1 MLKLKHVMG
10 NAVKCRLDTEYM
22 VSRYEIN
29 VLQSHPVKGL
39 LKVQLDKTGDLT
51 WSGKGKRTLTHCL
64 LQKMGQQ
71 QLTAVMRSSLETV
84 CEIRQ
89 LGLDVHRLLLNPDW
103 IFADE
108 GGNVYFIYFPVN
120 GIGKSYDY
128 SLFCRDIILSAELT
142 ESERRLWKRWADE
155 LSREGVHSRSM
166 ERFLSLFHVQNTG
179 GRWNDDQTIINEEED
194 SGWEDPE
201 QTIYD
206 TADERGADSVVT
218 EAAAWDFTNDDR
230 DTIIDDDQDGT
241 LMDFPGSDTVQQHL
255 PVIRRLSTGEERMI
269 SGDSFK
275 IGRSAGRADFCITG
289 NHCISNVHAIIVC
302 IGDAYY
308 IKDNYSTNGT
318 YVDGEQIQAGGE
330 PRLLTDGCRIRMW
343 DEDFEF
349 RL

>member
-1 MLKLKHVMG
+1 MLKLKRVMG
-10 NAVKCRLDTEYM
+10 NAVRCRIDAEYM
-22 VSRYEIN
+22 VSRYEIG
-29 VLQSHPVKGL
+29 VLQIHPVKGL
-39 LKVQLDKTGDLT
+39 LKVQFDKTGDLI
-51 WSGKGKRTLTHCL
+51 WSGKGKRTLTQRL

-71 QLTAVMRSSLETV
+71 QLTVVMRSALETV

-89 LGLDVHRLLLNPDW
+89 LGLDEHRLLLHPDW
-103 IFADE
+103 IFTDE
-108 GGNVYFIYFPVN
+108 DGKAYFIYFPVN
-120 GIGKSYDY
+120 GIGRGYDF

-142 ESERRLWKRWADE
+142 ESERRLWKRWTDE
-155 LSREGVHSRSM
+155 LSREGVHGRSM
-166 ERFLSLFHVQNTG
+166 EHFLSLFQVPHAD
-179 GRWNDDQTIINEEED
+179 GRWNDAQTIMDEEGASSQDGLER
-194 SGWEDPE
+194 
-201 QTIYD
+201 TVYD
-206 TADERGADSVVT
+206 TAEERDVDCEAT
-218 EAAAWDFTNDDR
+218 EDAVWKDDG
-230 DTIIDDDQDGT
+230 DTLVDDDDLDGT
-241 LMDFPGSDTVQQHL
+241 LMDSYGSDTVQMHL
-255 PVIRRLSTGEERMI
+255 PVLRRLSTGEERTI

-318 YVDGEQIQAGGE
+318 SVDGVQVQAGGE